1 VQDAKKVVLWCC
13 DPMHGN
19 TKMTTAR
26 IKTRYFQDIRE
37 ELEQAFEIHQTEGT
51 YLGGLHIELT
61 GQNVTECIGGPR
73 GLTEADLGMT
83 YTTLCDPRLN
93 YEQALEIA
101 MIAAQRMQAPSAR

>member
-1 VQDAKKVVLWCC
+1 
-13 DPMHGN
+13 MHGN
-19 TKMTTAR
+19 TKTTGAG
-26 IKTRYFQDIRE
+26 IKTRYFEDILD
-37 ELEQAFEIHQTEGT
+37 ELEQAFDIHQAEET

-61 GQNVTECIGGPR
+61 GQNVTECLGGPR

-101 MIAAQRMQAPSAR
+101 MVATQRMSAPSVR